1 MKIFSYQPEFLIKLS
16 LYIII
21 LNSSVLS
28 GQGNEKVKVRFIDYY
43 FENASPLSWKI
54 QGDTIV
60 KISLPA
66 DYERESLNRQTD
78 HWYFKLEADSGT
90 RVKLILSK
98 MMADVYNGKLATN
111 WWNFKDDISCYISY
125 DNKIWEAI
133 KTSRLP
139 GMELK
144 VDFIMKGESVYI
156 ARIPPYTISD
166 LENLKKRITNNS
178 SVKIFNIGSTVEK
191 RPLEIIRIGDPD
203 APNSVLIRA
212 RAHPWE
218 PGGSWVVE
226 GLINEFISR
235 NSKKWK
241 ETFCV
246 YIMPMANKDGVAH
259 GMTRFNVSGKDLN
272 RNWDKMADSVLCPEK
287 YALEK
292 FIESLI
298 SKGKKPGL
306 AIDIHN
312 DDGGGIN
319 LAAHSKDDIQFQK
332 NMKIFESLM
341 RSHTSFSENM
351 KYSWKTEGQ
360 PVSNVSFENGLLSR
374 YGIEA
379 IVYELNANR
388 ISSLDKMPEQDD
400 WLETGKNLNQVFYEY
415 FTKPA
420 SERLP

>member
-1 MKIFSYQPEFLIKLS
+1 
-16 LYIII
+16 
-21 LNSSVLS
+21 
-28 GQGNEKVKVRFIDYY
+28 
-43 FENASPLSWKI
+43 
-54 QGDTIV
+54 
-60 KISLPA
+60 
-66 DYERESLNRQTD
+66 
-78 HWYFKLEADSGT
+78 
-90 RVKLILSK
+90 
-98 MMADVYNGKLATN
+98 
-111 WWNFKDDISCYISY
+111 
-125 DNKIWEAI
+125 
-133 KTSRLP
+133 
-139 GMELK
+139 MELK